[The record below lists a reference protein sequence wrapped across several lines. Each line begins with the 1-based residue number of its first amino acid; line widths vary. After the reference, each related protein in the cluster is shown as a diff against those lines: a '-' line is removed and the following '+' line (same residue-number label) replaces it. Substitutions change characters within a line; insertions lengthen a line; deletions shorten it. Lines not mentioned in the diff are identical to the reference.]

1 MPKNYCNTDKFA
13 SIAKKIMKT
22 VNHCSYIQA
31 FYIKQHYLYF
41 FVKKLVF
48 KLLVFTEHEVVKI
61 ENESKKEL

>member
-1 MPKNYCNTDKFA
+1 
-13 SIAKKIMKT
+13 MKT